1 MDLIKKIK
9 KFPFVLAPMAGYTDY
24 PFRILAREYGAS
36 LVFTE
41 MVSVY
46 SVIHHREKVSK
57 ILYFTK
63 KEKPI
68 GVQLFGNNSLLFY
81 EAAKICVSLGFDLID
96 INFGCPANKV
106 VRTKA
111 GAYLHKDLKAV
122 EETIK
127 NTVKGAGKIPVSI
140 KMRSGWDDNNKNF
153 LDMAKIAEQNGV
165 KIITLHPRTRLQMF
179 KGKSNWEHIKK
190 LKEHSKLFII
200 GNGDVTDRESAY
212 KMLNETSCDA
222 VMIGRAAIGNPFIFK
237 EIKDKSYSPT
247 FNEKINIA
255 IKHLKLLY
263 KFKGKRGIMEMRK
276 YYSKYIKSIKDASEI
291 RKKLVIEDDVEKITG
306 MLKELKNN

>member
-9 KFPFVLAPMAGYTDY
+9 NFPFILAPMAGYTDHV
-24 PFRILAREYGAS
+24 FRLIAKEYGAS

-41 MVSVY
+41 MISIY
-46 SVIHHREKVSK
+46 SVVYQSKKIEKL
-57 ILYFTK
+57 LYFSK

-68 GVQLFGNNSLLFY
+68 GIQLFGNNSLLFY
-81 EAAKICVSLGFDLID
+81 EAAKKAVDMGFDLID

-106 VRTKA
+106 VKTKA

-127 NTVKGAGKIPVSI
+127 STVKAAGKIPVSI
-140 KMRSGWDDNNKNF
+140 KMRSGWDEKNKNF
-153 LDMAKIAEQNGV
+153 LEIARIAEDNGV

-179 KGKSNWEHIKK
+179 KGKANWDDIKK
-190 LKEHSKLFII
+190 LKEYSRLFII
-200 GNGDVTDRESAY
+200 GNGDVVDRNSAY
-212 KMLNETSCDA
+212 KMLNETGCDA

-237 EIKDKSYSPT
+237 QIKNKNYEPS
-247 FNEKINIA
+247 FKEKVETA

-263 KFKGKRGIMEMRK
+263 KFKGNRGLLEMRK
-276 YYSKYIKSIKDASEI
+276 YYGKYIKGFPNVSEI
-291 RKKLVIEDDVEKITG
+291 RNKIITETDINKIIKI
-306 MLKELKNN
+306 LKSLI